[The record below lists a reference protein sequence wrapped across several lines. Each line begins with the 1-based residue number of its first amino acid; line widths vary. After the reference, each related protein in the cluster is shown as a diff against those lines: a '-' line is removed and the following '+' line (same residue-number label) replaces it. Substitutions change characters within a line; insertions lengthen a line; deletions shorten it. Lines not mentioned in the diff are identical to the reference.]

1 MSNKAL
7 SFSATKCKYK
17 KKGIIYYIA
26 NLNHRVTLGSPS
38 GTASRQNNYVKM
50 TREQKN
56 YGIVIGKS
64 QSKSMISVTEKEQ
77 AENYKAEEW

>member
-1 MSNKAL
+1 
-7 SFSATKCKYK
+7 
-17 KKGIIYYIA
+17 
-26 NLNHRVTLGSPS
+26 
-38 GTASRQNNYVKM
+38 M